1 MCYLYYDEIIIN
13 IFNIYTNE
21 YAMPHIIIEGK
32 NINFESIHSCFTI
45 TVKRCNPPIIKFEDS
60 FLNQTQDLILI
71 RTMVIENN
79 INQKHYIQ
87 LMKKDYQVTI
97 RLDPTTDPSDKNKG
111 VKMSIAMVAKM
122 ILSIHK
128 ESDDLKI
135 TKTNLAGFI

>member
-1 MCYLYYDEIIIN
+1 
-13 IFNIYTNE
+13 
-21 YAMPHIIIEGK
+21 MPHIIIEGK

-87 LMKKDYQVTI
+87 LMKKDYQVAI

>member
-1 MCYLYYDEIIIN
+1 MKITSLKNI
-13 IFNIYTNE
+13 IFNWW
-21 YAMPHIIIEGK
+21 
-32 NINFESIHSCFTI
+32 
-45 TVKRCNPPIIKFEDS
+45 
-60 FLNQTQDLILI
+60 
-71 RTMVIENN
+71 
-79 INQKHYIQ
+79 
-87 LMKKDYQVTI
+87 KKDYQVAI